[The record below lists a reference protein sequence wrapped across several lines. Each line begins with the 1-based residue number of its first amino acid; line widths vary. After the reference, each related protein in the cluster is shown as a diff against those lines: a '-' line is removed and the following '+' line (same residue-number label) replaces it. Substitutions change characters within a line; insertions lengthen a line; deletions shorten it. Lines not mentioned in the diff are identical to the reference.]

1 MKAQLAGLVLGALLL
16 GGCTQMAAAPDE
28 ITLRTDSALSDCY
41 GMYLIPRGCF
51 QTWRLPENTLY
62 GFIFKNEIRGFTY
75 EEGYEYTL
83 RVALER
89 VANPP
94 ADGSSVKYHLVRVE
108 GKVARP

>member
-1 MKAQLAGLVLGALLL
+1 MKAQLAGLALGALLL

-28 ITLRTDSALSDCY
+28 ITLRTDSVLSDCY
-41 GMYLIPRGCF
+41 GMYLIPKGCF

-62 GFIFKNEIRGFTY
+62 GFIFKNEIQGFTY

-83 RVALER
+83 RVA
-89 VANPP
+89 NPP
-94 ADGSSVKYHLVRVE
+94 ADGSSAKYHLVRVE